1 MEPNQYLIDFYN
13 QYDEEQRLTVRY
25 GRRCATCE
33 RPDLLGITS
42 HALDIFRK

>member
-13 QYDEEQRLTVRY
+13 QYDEEQRLTVR
-25 GRRCATCE
+25 CATCE